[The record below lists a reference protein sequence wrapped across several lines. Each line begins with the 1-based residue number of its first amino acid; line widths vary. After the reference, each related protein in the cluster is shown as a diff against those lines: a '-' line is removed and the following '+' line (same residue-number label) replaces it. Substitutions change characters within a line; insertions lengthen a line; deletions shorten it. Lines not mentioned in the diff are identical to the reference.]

1 MYISPSV
8 LIRLLLVPILAV
20 VAIQLLFVRAVSSVN
35 MTNPYL
41 HHKCFVTLGKYKPG
55 SQYEK
60 NLKRIINEFPKG
72 SFKRGFISMTLG
84 ESPDFIVMLFQ
95 CRGDT
100 HGPKCRS
107 CYATAKPEFFKRCPR
122 HKGGIIWYD
131 QCSLYFSTIDSLGM
145 IDYDNNFCMSNAT
158 KISDD
163 LYNQV
168 KPRHFIDD
176 MIQNA
181 TREAKREAPYYMAE
195 EKRVGK
201 ETIYGMAEC
210 SFDMSQKNCRKCL
223 ERNNF
228 YFARCF
234 WDKLGAR
241 VLGKSCSFRYEFYP
255 FILPKAG
262 PKYLK
267 P

>member
-1 MYISPSV
+1 MYQFWLHPVHAIFFF
-8 LIRLLLVPILAV
+8 LIMASHIL
-20 VAIQLLFVRAVSSVN
+20 ICIWQ
-35 MTNPYL
+35 
-41 HHKCFVTLGKYKPG
+41 
-55 SQYEK
+55 
-60 NLKRIINEFPKG
+60 
-72 SFKRGFISMTLG
+72 
-84 ESPDFIVMLFQ
+84 
-95 CRGDT
+95 
-100 HGPKCRS
+100 
-107 CYATAKPEFFKRCPR
+107 FFKRCPR

>member
-1 MYISPSV
+1 
-8 LIRLLLVPILAV
+8 
-20 VAIQLLFVRAVSSVN
+20 

-181 TREAKREAPYYMAE
+181 TREAKRDAPYYMAE

-210 SFDMSQKNCRKCL
+210 SFDMSQKNY
-223 ERNNF
+223 NF
-228 YFARCF
+228 LVTDIIEMMGDATVRMKPMQKTQPFSTQEDLWSRHKGNRYSGVEAGNATVEDVAVSRRGDFGIF
-234 WDKLGAR
+234 
-241 VLGKSCSFRYEFYP
+241 GKKWIQQNIAF
-255 FILPKAG
+255 
-262 PKYLK
+262 
-267 P
+267 

>member
-8 LIRLLLVPILAV
+8 SKRLLLVPILAV
-20 VAIQLLFVRAVSSVN
+20 VAIQLLVVRAASSAN
-35 MTNPYL
+35 MTNTYL
-41 HHKCFVTLGKYKPG
+41 HHKCFGSQGKYKPG

-60 NLKRIINEFPKG
+60 NLQRIINEVSSE
-72 SFKRGFISMTLG
+72 SFKRGYNSTHLG
-84 ESPDFIVMLFQ
+84 ESPDLIVMLFQ

-107 CYATAKPEFFKRCPR
+107 CYATAKPEFLKRCPR
-122 HKGGIIWYD
+122 YKGGIIWYD
-131 QCSLYFSTIDSLGM
+131 QCSLYLSTIDSVGM
-145 IDYDNNFCMSNAT
+145 VDYDNNFCMSNT
-158 KISDD
+158 KKVSDEVFDD
-163 LYNQV
+163 L
-168 KPRHFIDD
+168 KPRYFVDD

-181 TREAKREAPYYMAE
+181 TREANPKAPYYIAE

-201 ETIYGMAEC
+201 ETIYGMVEC
-210 SFDMSQKNCRKCL
+210 SFDMSQRNCRKCL

-228 YFARCF
+228 YFRRCF
-234 WDKLGAR
+234 YNKRGAR

-255 FILPKAG
+255 FIFPKAG

>member
-1 MYISPSV
+1 
-8 LIRLLLVPILAV
+8 
-20 VAIQLLFVRAVSSVN
+20 
-35 MTNPYL
+35 
-41 HHKCFVTLGKYKPG
+41 
-55 SQYEK
+55 
-60 NLKRIINEFPKG
+60 
-72 SFKRGFISMTLG
+72 
-84 ESPDFIVMLFQ
+84 
-95 CRGDT
+95 
-100 HGPKCRS
+100 
-107 CYATAKPEFFKRCPR
+107 
-122 HKGGIIWYD
+122 
-131 QCSLYFSTIDSLGM
+131 M

-158 KISDD
+158 KITDD
-163 LYNQV
+163 LYNKV

-181 TREAKREAPYYMAE
+181 TRDANREAPYYTAE